1 MKAQSSGGGGTDSS
15 SPVGSLLHV
24 GSISH
29 IEEQMRRQH
38 TEKS

>member
-1 MKAQSSGGGGTDSS
+1 MAKGTDSF

-29 IEEQMRRQH
+29 IEEKMRRQH
-38 TEKS
+38 TENS